1 MSPSAAKRRANE
13 ALRRSETEGVEIWL
27 SDKRVIA
34 RFAAPLDRELS
45 AR

>member
-1 MSPSAAKRRANE
+1 LEDVGRERLAEVERQAE
-13 ALRRSETEGVEIWL
+13 EVETWL

-34 RFAAPLDRELS
+34 RFASPLDRELS